1 MCSES
6 ICMTNSCTYVKN
18 VFFFLTSYLF
28 FLLMCNDIILL
39 NTVTQHQLYS

>member
-6 ICMTNSCTYVKN
+6 ICMTNSCTYVKF
-18 VFFFLTSYLF
+18 FFFLTSYLF